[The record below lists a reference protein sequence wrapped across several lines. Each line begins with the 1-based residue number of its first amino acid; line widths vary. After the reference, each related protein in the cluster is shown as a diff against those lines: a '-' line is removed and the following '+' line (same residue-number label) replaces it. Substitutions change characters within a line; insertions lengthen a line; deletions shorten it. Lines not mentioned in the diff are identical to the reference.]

1 MRECLS
7 SKKKKRKNSNE
18 LVDLMEKNNY
28 TKQNICIKVLCILII
43 ASGIIIDIV
52 TVENIKDTKKSK

>member
-18 LVDLMEKNNY
+18 LVDLREKNNY

-52 TVENIKDTKKSK
+52 TVEI